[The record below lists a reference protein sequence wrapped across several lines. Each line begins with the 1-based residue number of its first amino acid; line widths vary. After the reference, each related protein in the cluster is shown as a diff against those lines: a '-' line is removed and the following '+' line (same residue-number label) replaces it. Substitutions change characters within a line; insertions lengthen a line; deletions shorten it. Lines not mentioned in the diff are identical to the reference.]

1 METHAVRAMRPVK
14 LDLAESACSRAPL
27 LSCTVGRLICLLQ
40 PLALL
45 FLTAGLVPLGA
56 QTTNRFAGPF
66 EERFLNTGKVT
77 PIFTRPDSPAPP
89 TSIEVSPPTNL
100 EPQRA
105 VEAVETNGSASAME
119 ERITSRA
126 QTGGS
131 PGQPRSD
138 ALPQPFKAQARTDVP
153 TSPRQTVAPGSV
165 QAGRRIASGRATWYE
180 QPGRT
185 ASGEM
190 FDPNRLTAAHRTLP
204 FGTRLRVVNPR
215 NGRSVLVRINDR
227 SPPTLKSVLNLSR
240 GSARAIGITG
250 AGLVTLYKLD

>member
-1 METHAVRAMRPVK
+1 MQQ
-14 LDLAESACSRAPL
+14 SA
-27 LSCTVGRLICLLQ
+27 I
-40 PLALL
+40 ALL
-45 FLTAGLVPLGA
+45 YCWEADLPAAATCSAVPNSWAGALRS
-56 QTTNRFAGPF
+56 TDNEPF
-66 EERFLNTGKVT
+66 CRNIRRAFSKYGEGHPDLHT
-77 PIFTRPDSPAPP
+77 PDSPAPP

-119 ERITSRA
+119 ERITSPA
-126 QTGGS
+126 HTGGS

-138 ALPQPFKAQARTDVP
+138 ALPQPFKAQARKDVP

-190 FDPNRLTAAHRTLP
+190 FDPNRLTAAQRTLP
-204 FGTRLRVVNPR
+204 FGTRLRVVNQR